1 MFSIDEATDV
11 LMVSTPDNEEYLS
24 KDEMIGDFVTE
35 SVENFVH
42 SGEMLS

>member
-1 MFSIDEATDV
+1 MFSIDEPTDV

-24 KDEMIGDFVTE
+24 KDKMIGDFITG
-35 SVENFVH
+35 VENFVY